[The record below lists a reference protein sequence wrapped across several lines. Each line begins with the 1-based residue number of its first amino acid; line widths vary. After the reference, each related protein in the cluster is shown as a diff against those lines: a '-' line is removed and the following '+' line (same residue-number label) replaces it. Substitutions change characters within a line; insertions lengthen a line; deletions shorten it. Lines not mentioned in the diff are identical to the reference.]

1 MMHRMKKTKHLND
14 LTILD
19 ALDDVDSFS
28 FGRDYFSNSNRH
40 LQWLRLDHD
49 EDSILLLSR
58 QMIYIDSFHDRE
70 GDFDWSTSYVRK
82 FFNSEFLNMCFKD
95 SESRGIQ
102 LTDLYNENE
111 NLYGVSGGPDTRDFI
126 FLLSLEQFQKYQE
139 DIPGAVSIPL
149 HLMNGT
155 AKNDYFIPDSEQ
167 QKQRR
172 LYYESIDY
180 DSVEEV
186 NNTKEDDVPVTSVS
200 SFYSNLGWWLR
211 TPGIDSRE
219 YMFVDRYNHVCKKGI
234 NGILGVQG
242 YRPAMWVNK
251 LTLARFGESV

>member
-1 MMHRMKKTKHLND
+1 MMRRMKKTMHLNEFE
-14 LTILD
+14 
-19 ALDDVDSFS
+19 ALDDLDCFS
-28 FGRDYFSNSNRH
+28 FGRDYFSNSNRR
-40 LQWLRLDHD
+40 LQWLRLDSN

-58 QMIYIDSFHDRE
+58 QIIYIDSFHDRE

-82 FFNSEFLNMCFKD
+82 FFNSEFMHMCFRD
-95 SESRGIQ
+95 NESRGIRI
-102 LTDLYNENE
+102 TDLHNEKE
-111 NLYGVSGGPDTRDFI
+111 NLFCVSGGPDTRDYV
-126 FLLSLEQFQKYQE
+126 FLLSFEQFQKYQE
-139 DIPGAVSIPL
+139 DIPGSLSIPL

-155 AKNDYFIPDSEQ
+155 AKNDYFIPDTEQ

-186 NNTKEDDVPVTSVS
+186 NNTKDEDVPVTSVS

-219 YMFVDRYNHVCKKGI
+219 YMFVDRYNHVCEKGI

-242 YRPAMWVNK
+242 YRPAMWVSK
-251 LTLARFGESV
+251 SALARFGDVA